1 MGWGAVSRQPR
12 LEKLHGYGKAELTAE
27 EQAFIDNQVETLL
40 AMVDDFKIVNETK
53 DLPEPVWDYLKKEG
67 FFSPD
72 HPEILWRP

>member
-67 FFSPD
+67 FFS
-72 HPEILWRP
+72 